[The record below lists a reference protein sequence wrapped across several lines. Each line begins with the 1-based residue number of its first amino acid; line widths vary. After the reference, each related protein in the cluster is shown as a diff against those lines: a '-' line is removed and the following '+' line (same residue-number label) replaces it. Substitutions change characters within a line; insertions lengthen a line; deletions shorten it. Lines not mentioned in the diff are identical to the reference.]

1 MKHPPNKKIVAL
13 LTYGNLS
20 SLIIIFYISF
30 VYNQAKSTF
39 NPDTGFDN
47 FQILLIASFT
57 IITLAIAITG
67 AISKS
72 TAKELCQELATKEY
86 KLKLENSLTTNRI
99 KNLNQLEIEKL
110 NQSLLLETSTLQK
123 IKTDHASNWTV
134 IIAISLILILVE
146 GFYSIISFTFALIA
160 WQSFKSSDLRATNT
174 ESIAQEEDAI
184 IKELSIKTIAQNRDL
199 MILTGQEWR
208 QKYYSAIKE
217 RDAIIQSW
225 ANSGIR
231 YNKKLQSLTTS
242 ERIITITIISIS
254 IVTANINNSEFVIF
268 LLLAGRLIKPIA
280 ENVRLKP
287 YLSIETQTANDESLG
302 VQTSQTS
309 SKVLKIYKCNSIIMG
324 SIYDNIV
331 LQGNTSEINQGLN
344 FIKNTSAANWINEL
358 PKGINTIVR
367 EQSKAVP
374 NHIKQLIAIARTIQ
388 VNEPKSISIVN
399 WEQWLH
405 PETYKEIKDALEIVE
420 IELNQTSA

>member
-72 TAKELCQELATKEY
+72 TAKELCHELATKEY

-302 VQTSQTS
+302 VQTSQPS